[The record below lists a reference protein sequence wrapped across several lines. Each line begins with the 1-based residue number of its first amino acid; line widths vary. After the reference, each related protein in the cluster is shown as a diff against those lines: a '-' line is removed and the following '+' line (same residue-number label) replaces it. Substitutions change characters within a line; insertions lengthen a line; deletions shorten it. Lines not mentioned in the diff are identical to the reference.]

1 MDLGAGTGA
10 LSACLPPGS
19 ICAELRRERAEVG
32 ARAMPWYDWRV
43 ADVLERPFVEAV
55 VWVTWCH
62 VSAIVD
68 FSKSIF

>member
-55 VWVTWCH
+55 V
-62 VSAIVD
+62 
-68 FSKSIF
+68 